1 MKADSHFSRPMRREV
16 RTDGALSVNGV
27 MSVDARRE
35 SLDHETVTTAFRTL
49 PQAMYEPDQVF
60 CDISRIYAR
69 LFRDSLEYSL
79 RPQPLVPGPP

>member
-49 PQAMYEPDQVF
+49 PQAMYEPDHRFFATFLGYMRVYF
-60 CDISRIYAR
+60 ATVS
-69 LFRDSLEYSL
+69 ST
-79 RPQPLVPGPP
+79 P

>member
-1 MKADSHFSRPMRREV
+1 MTADSHFSRPMRREV

-49 PQAMYEPDQVF
+49 PQAMYEPDHRFFATCLGYMRVYF
-60 CDISRIYAR
+60 ATVS
-69 LFRDSLEYSL
+69 ST
-79 RPQPLVPGPP
+79 P

>member
-1 MKADSHFSRPMRREV
+1 MKADSHLSRPVRREA

-49 PQAMYEPDQVF
+49 PLVLYEPDHSFFATFLGYVRGSF
-60 CDISRIYAR
+60 ATVS
-69 LFRDSLEYSL
+69 ST
-79 RPQPLVPGPP
+79 P